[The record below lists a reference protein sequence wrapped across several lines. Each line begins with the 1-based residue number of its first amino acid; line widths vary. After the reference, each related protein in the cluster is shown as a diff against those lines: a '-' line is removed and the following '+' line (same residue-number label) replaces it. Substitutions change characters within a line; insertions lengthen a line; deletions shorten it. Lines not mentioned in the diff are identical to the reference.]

1 MMEMFSQTSSLSV
14 LDAIDPTEGWESNDT
29 MHLISLRGSKLL
41 ASSSSGGNYATA
53 TREFE
58 RQFQIAS
65 ILYHIATEDKR
76 DSSSSNAD
84 RGGAKATAKA
94 NAKSFFVFLDDVMH
108 SYHII
113 SCVPC

>member
-1 MMEMFSQTSSLSV
+1 MKTMEVIHPSFRLSIVVARSSSLSV

-65 ILYHIATEDKR
+65 ILCSVVTEDKR
-76 DSSSSNAD
+76 
-84 RGGAKATAKA
+84 G
-94 NAKSFFVFLDDVMH
+94 
-108 SYHII
+108 
-113 SCVPC
+113 